1 MFFKVEKNLLTVNG
15 GIYTGVLIVEGVNNK
30 TVQEEISEKLNH
42 EVTKLSE
49 ELANVSVKELKCL
62 ELYREAF
69 KAFNINPSKF
79 PCSIEAIISRI
90 AKKGELPS
98 INPIVDLGNY
108 ISLKYKIPV
117 GVHDIDT
124 LDSDLVVRLS
134 VDEDCRNSDNNV
146 GSDELKPGEPVYVSG
161 TSVRTRRWM
170 WRQMPAGRVDENS
183 SNFII
188 LIDGFVGNKEVI
200 DSAVE
205 ELCDLLKTYF
215 GVNAY
220 SDFITLENPEVRF
233 GELSEEEKDIENQIS
248 IMLKGVAQHTAISDI
263 REKLIQAKKEN
274 RPLRIKLGLDPSA
287 PDIHVGHAVVLRKIR
302 QLQELGHK
310 AVIIIGDYTGMIG
323 DPTGKSKT
331 RKQLSREDV
340 ERNANTYMEQI
351 FKIIDKEKTEVY
363 YNSEWLSKMNFGDVI
378 ELAAKCTVA
387 RMLERDDFNNRY
399 TNHLPLSVHEFFY
412 PLMQAYDSVAIK
424 ADIEL
429 GGTDQTFNILMG
441 RNIQKDYGQEPQLT
455 LFMPLLEGID
465 GVEKM
470 SKSLGNYIG
479 ISEEPAI
486 IYEKTMKIPDCMIIK
501 YYNLCTDVRPED
513 VEKLQNM
520 LDDGVN
526 PRDVK
531 MMLAHEIT
539 QLYCGKEAAD
549 LAEERFKSVFQ
560 QNAVPEDV
568 PVLEIEKQNDLALGE
583 LILNAL
589 VTMNYYKSKSEA
601 RRIFIQGGAQ
611 LDGEKVTDIKSI
623 CVKNGEAILKMG
635 KSKFFKIVLK

>member
-1 MFFKVEKNLLTVNG
+1 MFFKVEKKLLSVNG
-15 GIYTGVLIVEGVNNK
+15 GIYTGVVIVEGIDNK
-30 TVQEEISEKLNH
+30 TAQEGIIERLHHEI
-42 EVTKLSE
+42 TKVSE
-49 ELANVSVKELKCL
+49 ELANISVKEIEGL

-69 KAFNINPSKF
+69 RAFNINPSKF
-79 PCSIEAIISRI
+79 PCSIESIISRI
-90 AKKGELPS
+90 AKKGDFPS

-117 GVHDIDT
+117 GVHDTDT
-124 LDSDLVVRLS
+124 LNADLVVRLS
-134 VDEDCRNSDNNV
+134 DEEDCLNTDNNV
-146 GSDELKPGEPVYVSG
+146 DGDELKPGEPIYVSG

-170 WRQMPAGRVDENS
+170 WRQMPAGKVDENS

-188 LIDGFVGNKEVI
+188 PIDGFVENKDLV
-200 DSAVE
+200 DLAVG
-205 ELCDLLKTYF
+205 ELCELIKTYF

-233 GELSEEEKDIENQIS
+233 GELSDEEKDVENQIS

-263 REKLIQAKKEN
+263 REKLMQAKREN

-287 PDIHVGHAVVLRKIR
+287 PDIHIGHSVVLRKIR

-479 ISEEPAI
+479 ISEDPAI
-486 IYEKTMKIPDCMIIK
+486 IYEKTMKIPDSMIIK
-501 YYNLCTDVRPED
+501 YYNLCTDVHPEEVD
-513 VEKLQNM
+513 RLQKM
-520 LDDGVN
+520 LNDGAN

-549 LAEERFKSVFQ
+549 SAEDRFKSVFQ
-560 QNAVPEDV
+560 QHAVPDDV
-568 PVLEIEKQNDLALGE
+568 PMLEITKQDDVIIGE

-589 VTMNYYKSKSEA
+589 VDAGYYKSKSEA
-601 RRIFIQGGAQ
+601 RRIFMQGGAQ
-611 LDGEKVTDIKSI
+611 LDGEKVMDIKTI
-623 CVKNGEAILKMG
+623 CINNGEAVLKMG
-635 KSKFFKIVLK
+635 KSKFFKIVVK